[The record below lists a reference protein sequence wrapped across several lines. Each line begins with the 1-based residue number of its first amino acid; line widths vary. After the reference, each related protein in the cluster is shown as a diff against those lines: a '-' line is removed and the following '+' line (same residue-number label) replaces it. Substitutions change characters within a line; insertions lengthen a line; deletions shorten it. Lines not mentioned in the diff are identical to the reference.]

1 VYTINTLTSG
11 DHAYYFETTDGLAYT
26 KTPPSGSLNGPHVNY
41 PPVLSFSTDAGFVTD
56 GVDPDNGNT
65 NATFNFKAVYTDLD
79 NQAPSSIRVCIDA
92 ACYSMAVD
100 AVASATLRDGD
111 YTNGEQYVYS
121 SMLTDGTHNYYFDTS
136 DGLEGGLLPPSGNL
150 SGPIVTNTYT
160 PAGTNVVVRP
170 DVNVTITFDQVT
182 TTGDTY
188 VTNSQ
193 TGSSLPSGY
202 LHGSPPAYFDIWTT
216 ATYTGKVRMCFTY
229 NDQRYFGVGYGGER
243 GLRWLH
249 VEAGS
254 FRDRTVTLDVNNDFV
269 CGDVYS
275 FSEFSAAVEE
285 ATLVTLTS
293 FKATGMDSKV
303 MLTWSTAAEVDS
315 MGFNV
320 LSGPTMTGPFT
331 RVNSWLI
338 RSKGTPTRGMTYSF
352 EDTGVENGVTYFYK
366 LENVDINGR
375 ISAHMIASAAPS
387 TPETKELKPVSDEE
401 TSKPETTEAAVKPST
416 PEPVEI
422 PADINLP
429 IVIIESHV
437 QPVESVKDIKGEQVF
452 TEEVSKEVTEGDM
465 LQLIPEV
472 TGYEGAQQDT
482 VHTAKKPSL
491 KEAVKEEYP
500 SPGDFALKIEDDK
513 GNELD
518 VRQAN
523 EGDKV
528 NEPYEIMVDEGNK
541 VVLKWMAGGNV
552 KGFNILRWDDKGN
565 KMVKVNTIPIPF
577 FASQAGDKGLLYTFK
592 DAGVTEKITYKYNIE
607 TILPDGSVKESKPL
621 EITIE
626 SKRKL
631 GKPDVTPQP
640 ESIIPSGKQ

>member
-1 VYTINTLTSG
+1 MS
-11 DHAYYFETTDGLAYT
+11 
-26 KTPPSGSLNGPHVNY
+26 
-41 PPVLSFSTDAGFVTD
+41 
-56 GVDPDNGNT
+56 
-65 NATFNFKAVYTDLD
+65 
-79 NQAPSSIRVCIDA
+79 
-92 ACYSMAVD
+92 
-100 AVASATLRDGD
+100 
-111 YTNGEQYVYS
+111 
-121 SMLTDGTHNYYFDTS
+121 
-136 DGLEGGLLPPSGNL
+136 
-150 SGPIVTNTYT
+150 
-160 PAGTNVVVRP
+160 P

-182 TTGDTY
+182 VTGDTY

-193 TGSSLPSGY
+193 TGSTLPTGY
-202 LHGSPPAYFDIWTT
+202 LHGAPPAYFDIWTT
-216 ATYTGKVRMCFTY
+216 ATFTGRVRMCFTY
-229 NDQRYFGVGYGGER
+229 DDQRYFGVGYGGER

-249 VEAGS
+249 VESGS
-254 FRDRTVTLDVNNDFV
+254 FRDRTVTLDVNNNFV

-315 MGFNV
+315 MGFNI
-320 LSGPTMTGPFT
+320 LRGPTMAGPFT
-331 RVNSWLI
+331 RINSWLI
-338 RSKGTPTRGMTYSF
+338 RSKGAPTKGMTYSF

-387 TPETKELKPVSDEE
+387 MPETKELKPVSDSE
-401 TSKPETTEAAVKPST
+401 TSRPESAEAVVKPST
-416 PEPVEI
+416 PESVEI
-422 PADINLP
+422 PADVNLP
-429 IVIIESHV
+429 IVIIESHL
-437 QPVESVKDIKGEQVF
+437 QPVESVKDVKGEQVF
-452 TEEVSKEVTEGDM
+452 TEEMSKEVTEGDM

-482 VHTAKKPSL
+482 DHTAKKPAL

-528 NEPYEIMVDEGNK
+528 NEPFEIMVDEGDK
-541 VVLKWMAGGNV
+541 VVLKWLAGGNV
-552 KGFNILRWDDKGN
+552 KGFNILRLGDKEN
-565 KMVKVNTIPIPF
+565 KVVKVNTIAIPF

-592 DAGVTEKITYKYNIE
+592 DAGVTGKITYKYNIE
-607 TILPDGSVKESKPL
+607 TILPDGSVENPNHL
-621 EITIE
+621 
-626 SKRKL
+626 KL
-631 GKPDVTPQP
+631 
-640 ESIIPSGKQ
+640 

>member
-1 VYTINTLTSG
+1 
-11 DHAYYFETTDGLAYT
+11 
-26 KTPPSGSLNGPHVNY
+26 
-41 PPVLSFSTDAGFVTD
+41 
-56 GVDPDNGNT
+56 
-65 NATFNFKAVYTDLD
+65 
-79 NQAPSSIRVCIDA
+79 
-92 ACYSMAVD
+92 M
-100 AVASATLRDGD
+100 
-111 YTNGEQYVYS
+111 
-121 SMLTDGTHNYYFDTS
+121 
-136 DGLEGGLLPPSGNL
+136 
-150 SGPIVTNTYT
+150 
-160 PAGTNVVVRP
+160 
-170 DVNVTITFDQVT
+170 
-182 TTGDTY
+182 
-188 VTNSQ
+188 
-193 TGSSLPSGY
+193 
-202 LHGSPPAYFDIWTT
+202 
-216 ATYTGKVRMCFTY
+216 
-229 NDQRYFGVGYGGER
+229 
-243 GLRWLH
+243 
-249 VEAGS
+249 
-254 FRDRTVTLDVNNDFV
+254 
-269 CGDVYS
+269 
-275 FSEFSAAVEE
+275 
-285 ATLVTLTS
+285 
-293 FKATGMDSKV
+293 
-303 MLTWSTAAEVDS
+303 
-315 MGFNV
+315 
-320 LSGPTMTGPFT
+320 
-331 RVNSWLI
+331 
-338 RSKGTPTRGMTYSF
+338 
-352 EDTGVENGVTYFYK
+352 
-366 LENVDINGR
+366 
-375 ISAHMIASAAPS
+375 
-387 TPETKELKPVSDEE
+387 
-401 TSKPETTEAAVKPST
+401 
-416 PEPVEI
+416 
-422 PADINLP
+422 
-429 IVIIESHV
+429 

-452 TEEVSKEVTEGDM
+452 TDEVSKEVTEGDM